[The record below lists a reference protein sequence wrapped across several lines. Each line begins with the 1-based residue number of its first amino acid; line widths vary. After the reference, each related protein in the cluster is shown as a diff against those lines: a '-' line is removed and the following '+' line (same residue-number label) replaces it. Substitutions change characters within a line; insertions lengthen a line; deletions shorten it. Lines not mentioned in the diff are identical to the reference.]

1 MKRLAAVLLLSAASA
16 HADAPGAESQKLT
29 FQGAIELSLGRNPDI
44 AAAKEA
50 ITGADAKTSEQKAK
64 RWVGLNVNAS
74 LNRYREPYALDFAGS
89 SFVLH
94 EDLTT
99 TTVVSLSQPLTGL
112 LYLSALVGAAEH
124 DATSTREDLDRVRL
138 DTAYKTAD
146 AYIRVLEAR
155 ASAIVAHQTVE
166 DIKGGLDRANQL
178 RAADTYTDID
188 VLRFK
193 SAKAAAD
200 QTALRADTSVQTS
213 LASLTVQLGLPDGA
227 PIDISDDLP
236 PAPPTLAMSLQQ
248 AQDRALGA
256 RPELKAAH
264 DKIASFEEQRAAA
277 KWRYFPDIRAVAA
290 WQHFTGVQ
298 PFQPEDEEYVGL
310 TAAWNVWDWG
320 ATHDAVLQAE
330 SQKKRAEI
338 MTNGLVDQV
347 KLDVRRRWL
356 ETKTQFDSLAVA
368 EQQQQT
374 AEEAYRL
381 QKVKLDNAAATT
393 TDVLD
398 AETDVARAR
407 LAFATARYDY
417 YLALVGLARSVGD
430 LPKPQ

>member
-1 MKRLAAVLLLSAASA
+1 MKRLAAVLLLVATSA
-16 HADAPGAESQKLT
+16 HADGPGAASQKLT
-29 FQGAIELSLGRNPDI
+29 FQGAIDLSIGRSPEV
-44 AAAKEA
+44 ASAREA
-50 ITGADAKTSEQKAK
+50 VTGADARTSEQKAR
-64 RWVGLNVNAS
+64 RWVGLNVNAA
-74 LNRYREPYALDFAGS
+74 LNRYREAYSLDFAGNA
-89 SFVLH
+89 FVLH
-94 EDLTT
+94 EALTT
-99 TTVVSLSQPLTGL
+99 TTVVSLNQPLTGL

-124 DATSTREDLDRVRL
+124 DASSTRDDLERAKL

-146 AYIRVLEAR
+146 AYVRVLAAR
-155 ASAIVAHQTVE
+155 ASATVAHRTVE
-166 DIKGGLDRANQL
+166 EIQGGLDRANQL
-178 RAADTYTDID
+178 RQADAYTDID
-188 VLRFK
+188 VLRFR

-200 QTALRADTSVQTS
+200 QTALRADTAAQTS
-213 LASLTVQLGLPDGA
+213 LASLTVQLGLPDGT
-227 PIDISDDLP
+227 PIEIADDLP
-236 PAPPTLAMSLQQ
+236 PAPPPLAMSLQQ
-248 AQDRALGA
+248 AQDRALSA
-256 RPELKAAH
+256 RPELKAARE
-264 DKIASFEEQRAAA
+264 KLASYDEQRAAA

-298 PFQPEDEEYVGL
+298 PFQPASEEYVGL
-310 TAAWNVWDWG
+310 TAAWSVWDWG
-320 ATHDAVLQAE
+320 ATHDVLLQAE
-330 SQKKRAEI
+330 SARSRTEI
-338 MTNGLVDQV
+338 MTNGLVEQV

-407 LAFATARYDY
+407 IGIATARYDY

-430 LPKPQ
+430 LPEP

>member
-1 MKRLAAVLLLSAASA
+1 MLLLAAASA
-16 HADAPGAESQKLT
+16 HADAPAANPNLT
-29 FQGAIELSLGRNPDI
+29 FQGAIELSLGRNPEVV
-44 AAAKEA
+44 AAREA
-50 ITGADAKTSEQKAK
+50 VNGADAKTAEQKAK
-64 RWVGLNVNAS
+64 RWVGLNVNAA
-74 LNRYREPYALDFAGS
+74 LDRYREAYALDFAGS
-89 SFVLH
+89 PVVLH
-94 EDLTT
+94 EALTT
-99 TTVVSLSQPLTGL
+99 TTVVSLNQPLTGL

-124 DATSTREDLDRVRL
+124 DASSTREDLDRVKL

-146 AYIRVLEAR
+146 AYVRVLEAR
-155 ASAIVAHQTVE
+155 ATAIVAHQTVQ
-166 DIKGGLDRANQL
+166 DIQGGLDRANQL
-178 RAADTYTDID
+178 RQADTYTDID

-200 QTALRADTSVQTS
+200 QTALRADTAAQTS

-227 PIDISDDLP
+227 PIAIADDLP
-236 PAPPTLAMSLQQ
+236 PTPPQLAMSLEQ
-248 AQDRALGA
+248 AQARALGA

-264 DKIASFEEQRAAA
+264 EKIASFDEQRAAA

-298 PFQPEDEEYVGL
+298 PFQPANEEYVGL

-330 SQKKRAEI
+330 SSKTRAEI
-338 MTNGLVDQV
+338 MTIGLVEQV

-356 ETKTQFDSLAVA
+356 ETRTQFDSLAVA

-430 LPKPQ
+430 LPKP